1 VRTQLVVERVDL
13 RVQLLAHVA
22 GLGAPQMPRHRTR
35 SVGDEADAGC
45 LVVDPGGG
53 AGRGGLDDR
62 GVRILPLPPHLG
74 AAGLLEQ
81 LEHVAHRP
89 LHTDR
94 VGVVGLER
102 RRLVED
108 ALEGLEVVW
117 IDAGHQDTV
126 RRRGAKLLN
135 VCTYVGHASGAAS
148 AAADRQ
154 LLTEPTV
161 RDLLTWVWCTP
172 AVTRIGYV
180 LSTSTVRT
188 LCGLRST
195 SRVHKLQGR
204 PICRIC
210 ACVGSGPSVRDRGY
224 EPLHGRTPAE
234 QLRSGGGAPATR
246 AGPGCW
252 IR

>member
-1 VRTQLVVERVDL
+1 
-13 RVQLLAHVA
+13 
-22 GLGAPQMPRHRTR
+22 
-35 SVGDEADAGC
+35 
-45 LVVDPGGG
+45 
-53 AGRGGLDDR
+53 
-62 GVRILPLPPHLG
+62 
-74 AAGLLEQ
+74 
-81 LEHVAHRP
+81 
-89 LHTDR
+89 
-94 VGVVGLER
+94 
-102 RRLVED
+102 
-108 ALEGLEVVW
+108 VW

-126 RRRGAKLLN
+126 RRRGAQLLN

-234 QLRSGGGAPATR
+234 QLRSGEGGPRKRERAPDHGSGTLQLSR
-246 AGPGCW
+246 HSVREGGLEPPRPLIGH
-252 IR
+252 